1 MGLVMSHILPVDP
14 REKDD
19 FARSAAIHF
28 AARTVPLWQA
38 ALGSELVGAYL
49 MGSLAH
55 GGFSR
60 RYSDIDIGL
69 VTQSGLSAQTL
80 DRVRSEAVA
89 LSADWGPKL
98 SVFWTDRH
106 FSVGRFPP
114 LDRIDYLDHA
124 AVLMEQERVRPVRP
138 TLEEIQRYLAGA
150 PFAGWRELALRFAT
164 AEILA
169 PQDRRAYL
177 RTLLYQGRFC
187 YSWMSGHMG
196 SNDDAVAF
204 LRKTCPAQL
213 DVSLITS
220 ALQCRHADA
229 DPDPLFPARAS
240 LPSQVDACAAL
251 LTGVALED

>member
-19 FARSAAIHF
+19 SAQSAAIHF

-38 ALGSELVGAYL
+38 ALGSELLGAYL

-124 AVLMEQERVRPVRP
+124 AVLVEQERVRPVP
-138 TLEEIQRYLAGA
+138 PALEEIQCYLAGA
-150 PFAGWRELALRFAT
+150 ICRVAGV
-164 AEILA
+164 
-169 PQDRRAYL
+169 
-177 RTLLYQGRFC
+177 G
-187 YSWMSGHMG
+187 
-196 SNDDAVAF
+196 
-204 LRKTCPAQL
+204 
-213 DVSLITS
+213 
-220 ALQCRHADA
+220 
-229 DPDPLFPARAS
+229 
-240 LPSQVDACAAL
+240 AAL
-251 LTGVALED
+251 CDR